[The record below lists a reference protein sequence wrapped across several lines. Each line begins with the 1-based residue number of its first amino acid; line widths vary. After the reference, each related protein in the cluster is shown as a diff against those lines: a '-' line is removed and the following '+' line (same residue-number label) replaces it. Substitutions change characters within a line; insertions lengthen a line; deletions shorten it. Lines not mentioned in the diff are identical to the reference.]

1 MPGCAQTAHEHLAR
15 LGKVRAIAMLLYAH
29 HGIHI
34 VRAQRAQQDWHRSGH
49 QKLSNQ

>member
-1 MPGCAQTAHEHLAR
+1 
-15 LGKVRAIAMLLYAH
+15 MLLYAH

-34 VRAQRAQQDWHRSGH
+34 VRAQRAQLDWHRLRH